1 MSVVKDTDGFH
12 TSKEILYC
20 FPGLHE
26 KADRFHTAYFF
37 AAQNPTKV
45 FHACLLKGTYDVYP
59 EKNLLF

>member
-1 MSVVKDTDGFH
+1 MRSYTV
-12 TSKEILYC
+12 
-20 FPGLHE
+20 FPAGLK
-26 KADRFHTAYFF
+26 KADRFR